1 MQPNEWDQTY
11 TEQNAK
17 AEQIG
22 AGIAVGCVGFP
33 LALLIFFVFL
43 IAVFGQ

>member
-1 MQPNEWDQTY
+1 MNQNEWNKTA

-22 AGIAVGCVGFP
+22 AGIAVGGC
-33 LALLIFFVFL
+33 LLIIVAFVIL
-43 IAVFGQ
+43 IGIGMMLG